1 VSVTTH
7 SLDLL
12 GVDVDLVR
20 LRVECSAG
28 FYVRSLAHDLGAA
41 LGTGAHLAGLRRTR
55 CGSETIDAAVPLG
68 ELEQQPGLALRRL
81 VPLAA
86 MLTDLPAVVLS
97 AEGVRHAAQGRTLI
111 AGDFAEGPATIPDE
125 ALAGRRASV
134 PVRLLT
140 PAGELL
146 AVATWQ
152 APESST
158 SPTPVLHP
166 SVVLG

>member
-1 VSVTTH
+1 VELLAVEAELVT
-7 SLDLL
+7 
-12 GVDVDLVR
+12 

-55 CGSETIDAAVPLG
+55 CGSETIDLAVPLD
-68 ELEQQPGLALRRL
+68 ELEQRPELARRRL

-86 MLTDLPAVVLS
+86 MLTDLPSVVLS
-97 AEGVRHAAQGRTLI
+97 AEGVRHAAQGRTLL
-111 AGDFAEGPATIPDE
+111 ACDFTEGPAPMLDE
-125 ALAGRRASV
+125 GQAGRRASV

-152 APESST
+152 ALESST
-158 SPTPVLHP
+158 SSTPVLHP